1 MRRVLLC
8 MSLAVL
14 VAVPVAVSLQAV
26 TIVIDPGHGG
36 KYIGTAND
44 AEKLVE
50 KHLTLEVAK
59 LLADK
64 LRSNGHTVILTRE
77 TDSELDKDDLIAD
90 LTKRAQMTVD
100 HKADLFVSLHFNGS
114 VNTNRVGF
122 EVYVPYEAQ
131 YPIKSY
137 SLASAIHYDIS
148 HEIEPYWHGGSLGN
162 LNALDGGIK
171 ASRFNVLKKAQ
182 CPAVLVELAF
192 LTHEETAKKLKSA
205 VHKDILVTGVYKGI
219 ERYLIHQKASKCSR
233 PHCRRWQK
241 DKD

>member
-1 MRRVLLC
+1 MKWLVSLVLL
-8 MSLAVL
+8 LQITVLQVAVL
-14 VAVPVAVSLQAV
+14 QAA
-26 TIVIDPGHGG
+26 TIVLDPGHGG

-44 AEKLVE
+44 AEQLVE

-59 LLADK
+59 LLAEK
-64 LRSNGHTVILTRE
+64 LRANGHTVILTRE
-77 TDSELDKDDLIAD
+77 TDTELDKDDLIAD

-100 HKADLFVSLHFNGS
+100 HNADLFVSLHFNGS
-114 VNTNRVGF
+114 LNQHSVGF
-122 EVYVPYEAQ
+122 EVYVPYEAL

-171 ASRFNVLKKAQ
+171 ASRFNVIKKAQ
-182 CPAVLVELAF
+182 CPAVLVELAY
-192 LTHEETAKKLKSA
+192 LTHEETAKKLKSD

-219 ERYLIHQKASKCSR
+219 ERYLTHIAVKPTGCSR
-233 PHCRRWQK
+233 PRCRRWQK
-241 DKD
+241 G